1 MLLLQDEL
9 LRQMDKD
16 RGQSARDLRKQQLA
30 RLASEEEAAY
40 WRAAHPK
47 TESKWFNRIW
57 HTVAPYK
64 A

>member
-1 MLLLQDEL
+1 
-9 LRQMDKD
+9 MDRD
-16 RGQSARDLRKQQLA
+16 RGEAARELRMQHLA

-47 TESKWFNRIW
+47 TESEWFNRIW
-57 HTVAPYK
+57 HTVAAYK